1 MNITETETSDDNQLQ
16 KYYVSDKDLECSNL
30 SSDIS
35 DINQLSAQKDEASE
49 V

>member
-1 MNITETETSDDNQLQ
+1 MNIAETETSDDHQLR
-16 KYYVSDKDLECSNL
+16 KYHTSDKDLECFSL

-35 DINQLSAQKDEASE
+35 DINQLSAQKDDASE